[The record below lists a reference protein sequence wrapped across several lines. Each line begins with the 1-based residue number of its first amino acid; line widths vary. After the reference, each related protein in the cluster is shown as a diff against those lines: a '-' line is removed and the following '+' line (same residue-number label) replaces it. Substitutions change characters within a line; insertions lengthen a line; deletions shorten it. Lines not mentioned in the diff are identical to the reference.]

1 MAKRGYLEYGEAFAE
16 QVMSGLFK
24 SSHEQRP
31 EESMLSRFQTIRA
44 DALPGCSLCQ
54 TGGSD
59 ILLERIVSL
68 YFPAIQISLDTKSH
82 ILQDQRQTSPQ
93 VRGSRPPREDSDAD
107 ISTMGD
113 VLVSQSVSASLEV
126 RSISQSETLRGFEL
140 RVVPD
145 FYDYCLEVLDRLTK
159 N

>member
-1 MAKRGYLEYGEAFAE
+1 
-16 QVMSGLFK
+16 
-24 SSHEQRP
+24 
-31 EESMLSRFQTIRA
+31 
-44 DALPGCSLCQ
+44 
-54 TGGSD
+54 
-59 ILLERIVSL
+59 
-68 YFPAIQISLDTKSH
+68 
-82 ILQDQRQTSPQ
+82 
-93 VRGSRPPREDSDAD
+93 
-107 ISTMGD
+107 MGD